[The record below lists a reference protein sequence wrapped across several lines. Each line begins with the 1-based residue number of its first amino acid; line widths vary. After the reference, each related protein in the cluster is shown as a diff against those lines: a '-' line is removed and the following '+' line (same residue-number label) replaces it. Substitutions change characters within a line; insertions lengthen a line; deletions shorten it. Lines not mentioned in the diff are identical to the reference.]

1 MYFVDLP
8 AGVENAIT
16 VLILAIVWFIV
27 NFIIARVP
35 FLSFIGNYANELG
48 LLAAVYVIGQLE
60 NILPSAYP
68 EIAILAVQLVVAV
81 LTVIFGLNKFL
92 ALRGVRGFKN

>member
-8 AGVENAIT
+8 AGVENTIT

-35 FLSFIGNYANELG
+35 FLSFIANYANELG
-48 LLAAVYVIGQLE
+48 LFAAVYVIG
-60 NILPSAYP
+60 
-68 EIAILAVQLVVAV
+68 
-81 LTVIFGLNKFL
+81 
-92 ALRGVRGFKN
+92 